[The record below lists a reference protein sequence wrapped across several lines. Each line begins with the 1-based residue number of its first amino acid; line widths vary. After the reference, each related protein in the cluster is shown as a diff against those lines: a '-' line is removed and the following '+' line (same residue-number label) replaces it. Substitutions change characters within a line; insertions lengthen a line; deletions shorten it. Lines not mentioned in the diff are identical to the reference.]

1 MLSRRQ
7 QVRRRR
13 QLRHLQAEL
22 GSASRVLEEVQG
34 PECRELQQWRRAE
47 VSVIKTPVAN
57 TMANNAT
64 ARI

>member
-1 MLSRRQ
+1 MLCRRQ

-34 PECRELQQWRRAE
+34 PECRELQQWCGVE
-47 VSVIKTPVAN
+47 VSVVAILVADTN
-57 TMANNAT
+57 G
-64 ARI
+64 